1 MSASSLVRALAMTAA
16 LAASCRGAA
25 VPLSP
30 PFFQDSPFGPFAA
43 TTPALSVAGAAH
55 FECLEW
61 RRRHLLPVT
70 FGTDSPYTASSGDL
84 GDAVIRG
91 ASCSR
96 YTVQLTLP
104 LPYDDATASPVGLH
118 ESAVFLESLR
128 VRHERGPL
136 RDLADY
142 LRISKKEP
150 FVYGKQTWISDNEN
164 VQLRFD
170 PMQGDARLMIQY
182 QLGL

>member
-30 PFFQDSPFGPFAA
+30 YASGASPFGPFAA
-43 TTPALSVAGAAH
+43 TTPALSLAGAAH
-55 FECLEW
+55 FVCLE
-61 RRRHLLPVT
+61 RRARRILPVH
-70 FGTDSPYTASSGDL
+70 FGADTSYALTSGEM
-84 GDAVIRG
+84 GEAVIRG
-91 ASCSR
+91 ASCTR

-104 LPYDDATASPVGLH
+104 LPLDEATASPIGLR
-118 ESAVFLESLR
+118 ESAAVLESLR
-128 VRHERGPL
+128 VPHEHGAL

-142 LRISKKEP
+142 LRLSAREP
-150 FVYGKQTWISDNEN
+150 FVYGAETWISDSEN

-170 PMQGDARLMIQY
+170 PMQGDARLMVQY